1 MSNALSAVLQ
11 GLERGAGM
19 GMEYYRTMQSE
30 ARANRQEARALVNDM
45 RRNMES
51 DRAFEYS
58 QERDRAADDR
68 WERNFVRQGEQFDKS
83 HAISERQVGVSEGQL
98 SLSRNRFA
106 YEQSENERVRR
117 EQNATQL
124 FASSLL
130 DEGGQYITDNK
141 VFAQRMNNNP
151 QALRSM
157 LEVAAARGLID
168 PARIQGYTGGQLIAT
183 PNGLVLRVA
192 GVDATGKP
200 IKAGGAP
207 LTANGTSDP
216 DDPVMEINL
225 GQLRTMVD
233 PNYRGAQRSA
243 AVRDMQIADIETGTA
258 ATLADAEGQYSERLA
273 GIQQDMKALAAEY
286 EALAAQR
293 AWRAGRPLGGGRP
306 GEATRRKVL
315 DKMDK
320 QLEAKQAEMEQ
331 AARTFGA
338 YQQDSFAA
346 RDRIS
351 LGGAYQQEAV
361 RRNAALQG
369 ENYATLAAAN
379 QVAGPEMQLERNRQ
393 MDKDFNSF
401 TDNIVSSAVQK
412 LNSKNEIVGPY
423 KLTRSEL
430 EVVRSMIPQE
440 FKERAI
446 RDPSTRVA
454 IQRALELASR
464 HGFMGNPMFLLDVDR
479 SGGNMDA
486 YMEYINSPSTKAM
499 SDKDRHAAG
508 VEVARQSSADPS
520 RSVSTLAGQLRLP

>member
-19 GMEYYRTMQSE
+19 GMKYYETMQNQ
-30 ARANRQEARALVNDM
+30 ARANRQEARVAVNDM

-51 DRAFEYS
+51 DREFEYG

-68 WERNFVRQGEQFDKS
+68 WERNFVREGEQFEKNL
-83 HAISERQVGVSEGQL
+83 AISERQVGVSEGQL
-98 SLSRNRFA
+98 GLDRDRFA
-106 YEQSENERVRR
+106 YTRSENERVRR

-130 DEGGQYITDNK
+130 DEDGQYITDNK

-151 QALRSM
+151 EALRAM

-216 DDPVMEINL
+216 DDPVMELNL

-233 PNYRGAQRSA
+233 PNDRGAQRSA

-258 ATLADAEGQYSERLA
+258 ATLADAEGQYNERLA
-273 GIQQDMKALAAEY
+273 GTQQDMKALAAEY

-293 AWRAGRPLGGGRP
+293 AWRAARPLGGGRP
-306 GEATRRKVL
+306 GEATRRKAL

-331 AARTFGA
+331 AAGTFGA

-361 RRNAALQG
+361 RRNAGLQG
-369 ENYATLAAAN
+369 ENYATLAAAS

-401 TDNIVSSAVQK
+401 TDGIISGAAAK
-412 LNSKNEIVGPY
+412 YDAKGNSKNGYRLSPAQ
-423 KLTRSEL
+423 LMT
-430 EVVRSMIPQE
+430 VRSMIPQE
-440 FKERAI
+440 VKERAI

-454 IQRALELASR
+454 IQSALELASR
-464 HGFMGNPMFLLDVDR
+464 HGFRGNPMFLLDVDR

-486 YMEYINSPSTKAM
+486 YMEFINSPSAKAM

-520 RSVSTLAGQLRLP
+520 RPVSTLAGQLWLP